1 VPVSWAQPGR
11 DPASIPIERGCLRP
25 QRSQSAGANVREGFT
40 VLRIPAAHRQRLRT
54 SNGLEQRSKEIKRR
68 TRVAT
73 LFPNEAALLR
83 FASAVLAEISDDW
96 ETFRA
101 YLNMQAR

>member
-11 DPASIPIERGCLRP
+11 DPASIPIERGFLRH
-25 QRSQSAGANVREGFT
+25 QRSPGAGANIREGFT

-54 SNGLEQRSKEIKRR
+54 THGLEQLSKEIKRR

-73 LFPNEAALLR
+73 LFPNEAALQRL
-83 FASAVLAEISDDW
+83 ASAVLSEISDDW
-96 ETFRA
+96 ETVRA
-101 YLNMQAR
+101 YLNMEAR